1 MQLVIIS
8 GKGGTGK
15 TTIASSF
22 AHLGDS
28 DIIKVDCDVD
38 ASNLHL
44 MFDGETLGKN
54 DFYGAKVAEIQDT
67 KCINCGKCIEVCR
80 FGAIYT
86 TNNRTI
92 INPLKCEGCGACN
105 LICDKKAIDLEY
117 EVTGKTFITQTSK
130 GIISRAE
137 MFPGAEGSGKLVT
150 NVRTNANKIGSKN
163 KSNYII
169 DGSPGIGCAVM
180 ASITGCDYCVI
191 VTEPSQ
197 SGYEDFMRIHE
208 LTKHFG
214 IEGFVVINKFDINLD
229 ISNKIEMY
237 CRDQEMQL
245 IGKVPFDDYVGVS
258 INEGEPVVSYENSIA
273 GQSIIKI
280 WDELKTRIGV

>member
-22 AHLGDS
+22 AYLADS
-28 DIIKVDCDVD
+28 EIIKVDCDVD

-44 MFDGETLGKN
+44 MFAGVNREQN
-54 DFYGAKVAEIQDT
+54 EFYGAKVAEILDT
-67 KCINCGKCIEVCR
+67 KCTNCGKCIETCR

-86 TNNRTI
+86 SNNRTV
-92 INPLKCEGCGACN
+92 INPLKCEGCGACK

-117 EVTGKTFITQTSK
+117 EVTGETFITQTSE

-150 NVRTNANKIGSKN
+150 NVRSNANRIGSKN
-163 KSNYII
+163 MSNYII

-214 IEGFVVINKFDINLD
+214 IKGFVVINKFDINLD
-229 ISNKIEMY
+229 ISSKIEKY
-237 CRDQEMQL
+237 SSDEEMPVV
-245 IGKVPFDDYVGVS
+245 GKVPFDDYVGVS
-258 INEGEPVVSYENSIA
+258 INVGEPIVSYENSIA

-280 WDELKTRIGV
+280 WNELKSRIGV